1 MTNTDNFMMLF
12 AVQFFALASL
22 LFFFA
27 RRISTMSEALTA
39 LIAQVAAIENVADSA
54 IVLLNGIHAQLMD
67 ALAANDPIALTA
79 LADRLLA
86 QTNELAEAVAANT
99 AAE

>member
-1 MTNTDNFMMLF
+1 
-12 AVQFFALASL
+12 
-22 LFFFA
+22 
-27 RRISTMSEALTA
+27 MSEALTA